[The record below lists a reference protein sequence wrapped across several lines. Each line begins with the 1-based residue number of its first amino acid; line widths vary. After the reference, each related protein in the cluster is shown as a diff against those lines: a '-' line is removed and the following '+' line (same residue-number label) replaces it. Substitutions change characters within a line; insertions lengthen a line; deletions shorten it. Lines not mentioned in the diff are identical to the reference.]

1 MSKQYGKTM
10 IPSRVM
16 ERGYPPFSKKGD
28 DGELNM
34 NVPIIVLDSPVMI
47 LLEFKAI
54 HGGEGYSRKVH
65 YHGKTWRGVM
75 TMIADNGI
83 GVLVSSI
90 KPSIR

>member
-1 MSKQYGKTM
+1 MSKQYGKTT

-28 DGELNM
+28 DGVLDWI
-34 NVPIIVLDSPVMI
+34 VPIIVLDSTVMI
-47 LLEFKAI
+47 LLEFKTI

-65 YHGKTWRGVM
+65 HQGRTWKGVKTV
-75 TMIADNGI
+75 IADNGI